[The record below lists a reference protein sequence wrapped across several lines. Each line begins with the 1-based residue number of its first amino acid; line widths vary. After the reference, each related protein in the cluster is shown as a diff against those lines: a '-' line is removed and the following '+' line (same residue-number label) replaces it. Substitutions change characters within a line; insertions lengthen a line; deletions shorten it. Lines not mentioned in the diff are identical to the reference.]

1 MVLQILQTLSYF
13 GKFCFV
19 ILWETSGSR
28 HFQNKR
34 IIIYCVYN
42 YRGYTMLKIYM
53 YDIRCLSWQWQLNTL
68 LRLEL
73 NFRGKLIISA
83 PDSILIDLWTNLI
96 ALPRLSPCSCV
107 ILGNAVRKQYTRISR
122 AIQHRETKRERE
134 RERTKKRGHLIWNTL
149 IPGNRG
155 TILDRYLYISVTLSI
170 ISSPV
175 RFRWTVSHK

>member
-53 YDIRCLSWQWQLNTL
+53 YDIRCLSWQWQSNTL

-134 RERTKKRGHLIWNTL
+134 RENKEKRTFNMEHAYSRKQGDNIRPVPLYFGHFINHFFPRSFPLNSFT
-149 IPGNRG
+149 
-155 TILDRYLYISVTLSI
+155 
-170 ISSPV
+170 
-175 RFRWTVSHK
+175 